1 MNNDV
6 SPTKSVGSRGVK
18 ASPMTRK
25 STQVNQSQ
33 QQDPK
38 DLLQGLTEK
47 EVEIEHLK
55 TIIVA

>member
-1 MNNDV
+1 
-6 SPTKSVGSRGVK
+6 
-18 ASPMTRK
+18 MTRK